1 RYNAIGLAGVLTG
14 DSDGH
19 AVRALL
25 EVITVGD
32 ELKLVAL
39 GRRVDG
45 GGSWTFAADMPWD
58 QILERNRW
66 VHLAATFDFAG
77 GEMKLYMNG
86 EELEGR
92 YTASNPWGAGATSP
106 TDPRGIKIGGS
117 FPQDTREANPFHG
130 RLDDLMFLDV
140 VPTPEQ
146 IPAQYALFGAEP
158 VEPPAPPS
166 CAPAG
171 EPITDVMGAEHWA
184 PRTPSKWQFPG
195 DRIVLAEAGTDPG
208 DGIRRPFEYAV
219 LTEGPELG
227 SFALDAE
234 VRLDAPASVNN
245 RDVIVVFG
253 WRSDTQY
260 YYAHLSQDNTIYA
273 HNGIFKVDGK
283 DRERI
288 DDQWDGAVGAPPAV
302 TDEEWHDV
310 RVVRCADSGDVAVYV
325 DGLDTP
331 LLTAND
337 TTFGEGRVGFGSFDN
352 TGSLRDLVVTPAEEP
367 AGVALDVAVAPRCLA
382 GTAYLAVAA
391 TNASDVPA
399 DVTLTTAFGSRT
411 VADVQPGAS
420 AYQSFAT
427 RATALEAGSVSVTA
441 TAVVDGEEVSSE
453 VVVEHAA
460 HACG

>member
-1 RYNAIGLAGVLTG
+1 GWSGTDVQLVNGGVEMRVADRAYPGAGEALQTQQMSPGASSNDDWKAGVYDPEGVDSLGAFADADEISVMGWFKPTGEHPALNSGSADPDDRYNAIGLAGVLTG

-130 RLDDLMFLDV
+130 RMDDLMFLDV

-146 IPAQYALFGAEP
+146 IAAQYALFGAEP

-171 EPITDVMGAEHWA
+171 EPITDVMGAEPWA
-184 PRTPSKWQFPG
+184 PRTPSKWQFPR
-195 DRIVLAEAGTDPG
+195 DRIALAAAGTGRG
-208 DGIRRPFEYAV
+208 DGIRRPSEYAV
-219 LTEGPELG
+219 RAAGPELG
-227 SFALDAE
+227 SGALDAE
-234 VRLDAPASVNN
+234 VRLDARASVNN

-273 HNGIFKVDGK
+273 HNGIFKVGGK
-283 DRERI
+283 DRE
-288 DDQWDGAVGAPPAV
+288 
-302 TDEEWHDV
+302 
-310 RVVRCADSGDVAVYV
+310 
-325 DGLDTP
+325 
-331 LLTAND
+331 
-337 TTFGEGRVGFGSFDN
+337 
-352 TGSLRDLVVTPAEEP
+352 
-367 AGVALDVAVAPRCLA
+367 
-382 GTAYLAVAA
+382 
-391 TNASDVPA
+391 
-399 DVTLTTAFGSRT
+399 
-411 VADVQPGAS
+411 
-420 AYQSFAT
+420 
-427 RATALEAGSVSVTA
+427 
-441 TAVVDGEEVSSE
+441 
-453 VVVEHAA
+453 
-460 HACG
+460 